1 MKTRVRRKEVG
12 AGGREVGA
20 KSAPSR
26 RGVGLHKCHSSP
38 VFMQVLCVPVLK
50 AGKTHIRGKK
60 KLRSI
65 VTMFRAERRRGNG
78 AHNQNP

>member
-26 RGVGLHKCHSSP
+26 RGVGLHKCRSSP
-38 VFMQVLCVPVLK
+38 MLTRALCDSPRERE
-50 AGKTHIRGKK
+50 KTHIRGKQ

-65 VTMFRAERRRGNG
+65 VTMFRAERRRTNG